1 MLLATRL
8 SFLQTLRNRKRRLV
22 TSGSTIPLT
31 RSPLVLHPLAQMLQY
46 RRLAAQV
53 VSALETL
60 QRTLN
65 RAGIESDL
73 ASRLSLDTPEA
84 VVRML
89 EEGTTDALGG
99 IFTLDIIGW

>member
-1 MLLATRL
+1 
-8 SFLQTLRNRKRRLV
+8 
-22 TSGSTIPLT
+22 
-31 RSPLVLHPLAQMLQY
+31 MLQY

-99 IFTLDIIGW
+99 IFTLDIRGW